1 MGNHEGGC
9 EAVGVHR
16 EAGRGGGS
24 LPAVPCGRRDR
35 RCVVL
40 SQDARHSRN
49 RFLLLATVFEGGLL
63 AIAFLLGWMLS
74 IDPLAHWTVD
84 AQAVTWGLA
93 GTVPLYALFVLSYRA
108 PGGGLKQIRELL
120 LERLG
125 PFLSACNAFDLIYL
139 GLLAG
144 VTEEVLFRGV
154 LQPWFETDWGW
165 LGGLVFS
172 NLVFA
177 LAHWVTPL
185 YGLLAGLTGAYLGW
199 SLDMSG
205 ERNLIVPVLIHG
217 VYDVLAFMAV
227 ARSYRAYAEARER

>member
-1 MGNHEGGC
+1 MSPG
-9 EAVGVHR
+9 A
-16 EAGRGGGS
+16 
-24 LPAVPCGRRDR
+24 PA
-35 RCVVL
+35 
-40 SQDARHSRN
+40 SRN
-49 RFLLLATVFEGGLL
+49 RFLLLATLFEGGLL
-63 AIAFLLGWMLS
+63 GLAFLLGWLLE
-74 IDPLAHWTVD
+74 IDPVAHWTVD
-84 AQAVTWGLA
+84 RVAIAWGLV
-93 GTVPLYALFVLSYRA
+93 GTIPLYALFVASYRA
-108 PGGGLKQIRELL
+108 RSGGLQQIRELL

-125 PFLSACNAFDLIYL
+125 PFLNACDTLDLLYL

-144 VTEEVLFRGV
+144 VTEEVLFRGF

-199 SLDMSG
+199 SLDVSG
-205 ERNLIVPVLIHG
+205 DRNLVVPVLIHG

-227 ARSYRAYAEARER
+227 ARSYRAYARATDRSPF